1 MLRVSAM
8 TLKDALIRWGAL
20 PIAATIVLVLTGC
33 AQQGSHNQE
42 APALSPAAKT
52 SDAGGWYLF
61 MPPQRAYASDRSP
74 MMGGPLATSGISE
87 NRGAYLVY
95 SLTQSDTSIP
105 LSKWPRAPWLFSS
118 EQECADY
125 QSDQL
130 KKIND
135 PAWIAKKTTTS
146 RYRVI
151 SAGMARDY
159 IESERCVTSEQLS
172 VH

>member
-1 MLRVSAM
+1 M
-8 TLKDALIRWGAL
+8 RWGAL
-20 PIAATIVLVLTGC
+20 PIAATIVLVLMGC
-33 AQQGSHNQE
+33 AQQASHNQE

-52 SDAGGWYLF
+52 SDAGGWYLI